1 MSVILDLSMSVFTN
15 MLALITSHLILIA
28 LSVTPTK
35 VQFFSK
41 YTLCSINNS
50 NCYLRICQT
59 IFGYRV
65 PNAKPDRE
73 STDIEIFGMQ
83 GIPAHVL
90 AAHYG
95 EGMTVSL
102 LYYVPLCFM
111 YHWRV
116 LKIVMNLEGHCLCS
130 FLFLIVAFVSSSSH

>member
-1 MSVILDLSMSVFTN
+1 MCT
-15 MLALITSHLILIA
+15 
-28 LSVTPTK
+28 
-35 VQFFSK
+35 
-41 YTLCSINNS
+41 INNS
-50 NCYLRICQT
+50 NRYLRICQT
-59 IFGYRV
+59 VFGCRV

-111 YHWRV
+111 DHWGV
-116 LKIVMNLEGHCLCS
+116 LKTVMNLEGHCLCS
-130 FLFLIVAFVSSSSH
+130 FLFLIVAVVLSSSH